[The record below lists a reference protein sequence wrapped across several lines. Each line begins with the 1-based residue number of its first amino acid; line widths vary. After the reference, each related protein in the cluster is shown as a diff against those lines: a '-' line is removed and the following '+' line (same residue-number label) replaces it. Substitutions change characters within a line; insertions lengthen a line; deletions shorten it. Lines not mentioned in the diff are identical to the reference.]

1 MVRSHSAARPLRR
14 LARLLPATVILA
26 LAGVVSAGAADPA
39 APPPNYAAVM
49 VGTTVAYRP
58 PGGPWDGFQSDA
70 SPLLGY
76 GRYVSKTVALE
87 LDLGP
92 TFVKG
97 RYASFGLVPAVVW
110 TFSSHAYLAGRFLV
124 PLDPQTN
131 FGLFPGVGVF
141 KTYGRYAPYVEVN
154 LSSYVGR
161 GDPDFGVSVTGGVLI
176 SF

>member
-1 MVRSHSAARPLRR
+1 MVRSKFALVLVLGTAAP
-14 LARLLPATVILA
+14 A
-26 LAGVVSAGAADPA
+26 LAADSA
-39 APPPNYAAVM
+39 APPPNYAALM

-58 PGGPWDGFQSDA
+58 PGGPTDGFQSDI
-70 SPLLGY
+70 SPAVGY
-76 GRYVSKTVALE
+76 GRYVSPTVALE

-92 TFVKG
+92 TYVKG
-97 RYASFGLVPAVVW
+97 RYASFGLVPGVVW
-110 TFSSHAYLAGRFLV
+110 TFSSHAYLAARFLV

-131 FGLFPGVGVF
+131 FGMFPGVGVF

-161 GDPDFGVSVTGGVLI
+161 GDPDFGVSVTAGVLI